1 MGERERPRLPR
12 RPLFERARSKP
23 AKCAAGDGATL
34 TLWPMSLLT
43 SITENE
49 EDVFS
54 YTLEFAAAKC
64 PDCGEAAEPG
74 PCPNCG
80 ESVGSTKELSPSTG
94 ARIAA
99 LGPLAG
105 RIDQLILGF
114 DRVEMGTIPITAD
127 QMSTAITDADL
138 FGQIREM
145 TRLGHD
151 LGSLNLNDP
160 KVIGRELRQRVGVE
174 VRKVERLLE
183 TCRLLGRFDPP
194 GPAADLRGTA
204 IEAGAYGA
212 ALIKRT
218 VETLVA
224 PDLGTARQAQAR
236 LQELL
241 GDVPFGDAVSNALD
255 ALPDWAQPDPDAR
268 IGLVLGREGV
278 YSDDFGIVDIR
289 RVFAA
294 FGDEEQPF
302 NTVASRARGYF
313 SHLFD
318 LRAPSDPALE
328 STLILPALALATLDR
343 PLLGHQMAAE
353 VHELFGRAWAQDP
366 TAVQSLIERTADQ
379 GQLIFAA
386 AGRIERGF
394 QLLGLA
400 ALHGQAD
407 DQTVLQTVMD
417 AYLELAEGAYRTY
430 GWLTRDLAVIAAGG
444 TPAVETD
451 PPMLTS
457 LADQLAAAREGA
469 CTLLASAS
477 DPQLRNAKGH
487 AQYRWDAD
495 HEVVEDLRIGQRWT
509 PDELEQAM
517 MAMVS
522 TVLGV
527 DAGYVAFLASG
538 RPDLSLP
545 EWLEEGRSAEAN
557 TLLAQMSFGGFG
569 FEVLDVSDGG
579 ATVVI
584 ERREPIDK
592 AQLMVPAAGLVGVIR
607 GLERLS
613 VVDPEGENLLE
624 VDPKSVVDALA
635 APESVKDIACIGP
648 LVHDAVSNGIEPP
661 VALNRILWVQVAAV
675 VITGTHDLIEAG
687 GPDAETV
694 ALINERLSFVLE
706 FARGRDGATSKANA
720 RLLERVKRARAA
732 AFAATRG
739 EAGSFDRLTQQMKQL
754 LESIGD
760 RGVSWPPF

>member
-1 MGERERPRLPR
+1 MR
-12 RPLFERARSKP
+12 RRRRRYLDLVA
-23 AKCAAGDGATL
+23 DVAT
-34 TLWPMSLLT
+34 
-43 SITENE
+43 NE
-49 EDVFS
+49 LIEDEGDVFS

-64 PDCGEAAEPG
+64 PGCGEAAEPG

-80 ESVGSTKELSPSTG
+80 GIVGSTEELSPSTE

-99 LGPLAG
+99 LGPLAD

-114 DRVEMGTIPITAD
+114 DRIEIGSIPITAD

-160 KVIGRELRQRVGVE
+160 TVIGRELRQRVAVE
-174 VRKVERLLE
+174 VGKVERLLE

-212 ALIKRT
+212 SLIQGT

-224 PDLGTARQAQAR
+224 PDLRTARQAQAR

-241 GDVPFGDAVSNALD
+241 GDVPFGDAVSSALE
-255 ALPDWAQPDPDAR
+255 ALPDWSQPDPDAR
-268 IGLVLGREGV
+268 ISLVLGHEGV

-294 FGDEEQPF
+294 FADEPQPF
-302 NTVASRARGYF
+302 NALASRARGYF

-318 LRAPSDPALE
+318 PNAPGDPALE

-343 PLLGHQMAAE
+343 PLLGHQVAVQ
-353 VHELFGRAWAQDP
+353 VHELLGRAWGQDP
-366 TAVQSLIERTADQ
+366 ATVQGLLERTADQ

-400 ALHGQAD
+400 SLHGQAD
-407 DQTVLQTVMD
+407 DQAVLQTVMD

-430 GWLTRDLAVIAAGG
+430 GWLVRDLAVILAGG
-444 TPAVETD
+444 TPAAEGD
-451 PPMLTS
+451 PPMLS
-457 LADQLAAAREGA
+457 NLAEQLEAANEDA
-469 CTLLASAS
+469 CTLLAAAS
-477 DPQLRNAKGH
+477 DAQLRNAKGH
-487 AQYRWDAD
+487 AQYRWDAES
-495 HEVVEDLRIGQRWT
+495 EVVEDLRTGRRWT
-509 PDELEQAM
+509 PGELEQAM
-517 MAMVS
+517 MAMIS

-527 DAGYVAFLASG
+527 DAGYVAFLASA
-538 RPDLSLP
+538 RPNLSLP
-545 EWLEEGRSAEAN
+545 EWLEQGRSAEAN
-557 TLLAQMSFGGFG
+557 TLFAHMSFGGFG
-569 FEVLDVSDGG
+569 FEVLEVADGG

-584 ERREPIDK
+584 ERPESVDK
-592 AQLMVPAAGLVGVIR
+592 ARLMVPAAGLVGVIR
-607 GLERLS
+607 GLEHLS
-613 VVDPEGENLLE
+613 VMDPEGERLLE
-624 VDPKSVVDALA
+624 VDPTSVVEALA

-648 LVHDAVSNGIEPP
+648 LLYDAVSSGIQPAG
-661 VALNRILWVQVAAV
+661 ALNRILWVQVAAV

-687 GPDAETV
+687 GPDAEAV

-706 FARGRDGATSKANA
+706 FARGRDGATNKANA

-732 AFAATRG
+732 AFATTRG

-754 LESIGD
+754 LDSVGD
-760 RGVSWPPF
+760 RDVSWPPF